1 VATVQKPEKIRE
13 VGIGD
18 ECFLVSALAFIVSVL
33 AFSWFYRRGDVLL
46 YGDAVAHINIARRLT
61 DARNAG
67 WDQIGSVW
75 LPLPH
80 LLVAPFVANDWLWRT
95 GIGGSI
101 PSMAAYIFGV
111 AGIYR
116 LVRARG
122 SRAGAALAAVI
133 YGLNPS
139 LLYMQSTAMTE
150 SIFLAALIWAVVYF
164 DDFLRGLSGE
174 SGNATLPA
182 AGARSGN
189 ALLPAVGARAIER
202 CGCCLAAAIFTRYDG
217 WIFAFVVGVCAVLA
231 ALNWWLNSP
240 PRQQRAPLLR
250 SMFCFLL
257 LLALCPTVWL
267 AHNYKMNR
275 HPLDWLNGPYS
286 AKAIERR
293 SSRPGDPPYP
303 GKGNMKVAA
312 QYFLKDARMI
322 TGEGSRENWLLTLAA
337 CGVLVA
343 AFRPRR
349 FGALLLLWIPLPFY
363 AYSIAYGSVP
373 IFVPEW
379 WPFSY
384 YNVRYGLELLPAIAV
399 FIGLLPWEVSHLK
412 RRQLTLA
419 ATGMLLVVTMLSY
432 SSSAWCF
439 SRLSQGRNISGSP
452 GREGMIPVC
461 YREAWAN
468 SRARVALEAQLSDAL
483 SNIPPDA
490 TVLMYTSDYVGALQK
505 AGIHFDRVISES
517 TFMAWDSAR
526 SAPFAGA
533 DYIVAVAGD
542 PVAEAV
548 RINPRNLIKVAILRT
563 MGKPDVTVY
572 RSSRP

>member
-1 VATVQKPEKIRE
+1 VEIDRNQKPI
-13 VGIGD
+13 GIHD
-18 ECFLVSALAFIVSVL
+18 ECILVSALAFIVSVF
-33 AFSWFYRRGDVLL
+33 AFAWFYRRGDILL

-67 WDQIGSVW
+67 WEQLGSVW

-80 LLVAPFVANDWLWRT
+80 LLVAPFVANDYLWRT

-101 PSMAAYIFGV
+101 PSMAAYVLGV
-111 AGIYR
+111 VGIYR
-116 LVRARG
+116 LVRARA
-122 SRAGAALAAVI
+122 SRAGAALAAMI

-150 SIFLAALIWAVVYF
+150 SIFLAAIIWSVVYF
-164 DDFLRGLSGE
+164 DDFLRGLAPE
-174 SGNATLPA
+174 SGNASLPA
-182 AGARSGN
+182 AGAGS
-189 ALLPAVGARAIER
+189 PAGARAIER

-217 WIFAFVVGVCAVLA
+217 WIFAFVLGVCAVIA
-231 ALNWWLNSP
+231 ALHWWTKRP
-240 PRQQRAPLLR
+240 PQQQRARLLR
-250 SMFCFLL
+250 SMTSFLL
-257 LLALCPTVWL
+257 LLALCPTLWL
-267 AHNYKMNR
+267 AHNYKINR

-293 SSRPGDPPYP
+293 SSKPDDPPYP
-303 GKGNMKVAA
+303 GKGNVKVAA
-312 QYFLKDARMI
+312 QYFLKAARMN
-322 TGEGSRENWLLTLAA
+322 TGEGSREDWLITLAA

-373 IFVPEW
+373 IFIPDW

-399 FIGLLPWEVSHLK
+399 FVGLLPWAVEAAGTWGNAALPAAGA
-412 RRQLTLA
+412 RRRLTLA
-419 ATGMLLVVTMLSY
+419 ITGALLVVTLLAY
-432 SSSAWCF
+432 SSSVWCF
-439 SRLSQGRNISGSP
+439 SRRSQDRNWGR
-452 GREGMIPVC
+452 RGMIPIC

-468 SRARVALEAQLSDAL
+468 SRSRMALEAQVAEAL
-483 SNIPPDA
+483 SQIPPDA

-505 AGIHFDRVISES
+505 AGVPFDHVISES
-517 TFMAWDSAR
+517 TWMYWDSAR

-533 DYIVAVAGD
+533 DYIVAIAGD

-548 RINPRNLIKVAILRT
+548 RINPRGLTKVAILRT
-563 MGKPDVTVY
+563 MGKPDVTIY
-572 RSSRP
+572 RGSRP